1 MTFITTWKP
10 GQTIKNGRF
19 EILQVLGRGGFGIT
33 YLAQDM
39 KNGQKL
45 AIKTLNDHHQRGKDF
60 CELQEKFLNKNM
72 KLYSL
77 RHPNIVRVYELIQE
91 GELWGIVKEYIEG
104 QNLDDWLIEREK
116 LTEVDALDY
125 IDRIAQPLEYIH
137 QQGFLHLDLKPNNM
151 MREEGTGRIVL
162 MDLGEPEYNTPTY
175 AAIEKLEQRYDE
187 IGTHTDIYSLA
198 ATLYYL
204 TGNYPSDARIYK
216 HIAPKP
222 PQELNPAISDR
233 VSQAILTAM
242 ETDIKKRPQNIHEFR
257 QLLGLV

>member
-1 MTFITTWKP
+1 
-10 GQTIKNGRF
+10 
-19 EILQVLGRGGFGIT
+19 
-33 YLAQDM
+33 
-39 KNGQKL
+39 
-45 AIKTLNDHHQRGKDF
+45 
-60 CELQEKFLNKNM
+60 
-72 KLYSL
+72 
-77 RHPNIVRVYELIQE
+77 
-91 GELWGIVKEYIEG
+91 
-104 QNLDDWLIEREK
+104 
-116 LTEVDALDY
+116 
-125 IDRIAQPLEYIH
+125 
-137 QQGFLHLDLKPNNM
+137 M

>member
-45 AIKTLNDHHQRGKDF
+45 AIK
-60 CELQEKFLNKNM
+60 
-72 KLYSL
+72 
-77 RHPNIVRVYELIQE
+77 
-91 GELWGIVKEYIEG
+91 
-104 QNLDDWLIEREK
+104 
-116 LTEVDALDY
+116 
-125 IDRIAQPLEYIH
+125 
-137 QQGFLHLDLKPNNM
+137 
-151 MREEGTGRIVL
+151 
-162 MDLGEPEYNTPTY
+162 
-175 AAIEKLEQRYDE
+175 
-187 IGTHTDIYSLA
+187 
-198 ATLYYL
+198 TLYYL

-242 ETDIKKRPQNIHEFR
+242 ETDIKKRPQNIYEFR